1 MKIVKGFI
9 DLKKLKWGSSFNG
22 RTRGCGSLYKDSIP
36 LLPPKYKE
44 LLIERRICSP
54 AMVQEGGRCET
65 EIILSSFWRSG
76 RVVECG
82 GLENRWA

>member
-1 MKIVKGFI
+1 MDPKVV
-9 DLKKLKWGSSFNG
+9 GSTPTSHPENI
-22 RTRGCGSLYKDSIP
+22 KV
-36 LLPPKYKE
+36 
-44 LLIERRICSP
+44 LLIERRIYSP